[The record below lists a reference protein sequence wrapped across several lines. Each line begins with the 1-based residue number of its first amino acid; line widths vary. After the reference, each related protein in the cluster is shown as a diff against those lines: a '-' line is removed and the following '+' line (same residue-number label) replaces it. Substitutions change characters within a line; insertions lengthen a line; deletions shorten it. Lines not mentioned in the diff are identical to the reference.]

1 MKNDNIDYLLPFL
14 GIALAIALAG
24 WGLHGA
30 ASFLAQFYNSI
41 VMPSIRFADVLI
53 ANYGRGIAEATV
65 LVALGSVGLRF
76 SFKQTETLATEFS
89 KATQGIVTES
99 QRLNEKLEGHYRT
112 LNQLHAEKIKL
123 KDEVESLNHCAK
135 ALQTENDDLNAE
147 IEELKHPEQREQ
159 ARIEEERLAM
169 EEKIKAY
176 ASNAQWGGV

>member
-24 WGLHGA
+24 WGLSGA
-30 ASFLAQFYNSI
+30 ASFLAQFYHSI

-65 LVALGSVGLRF
+65 LIALGSAGLRF
-76 SFKQTETLATEFS
+76 GFKQTETLAIEFS
-89 KATQGIVTES
+89 KATQGIVAES

-112 LNQLHAEKIKL
+112 LNQLHAEKIQL
-123 KDEVESLNHCAK
+123 KEEVESLNQCAK
-135 ALQTENDDLNAE
+135 ELETENCGLKAE
-147 IEELKHPEQREQ
+147 IEDLKHPERREQ
-159 ARIEEERLAM
+159 ARLEEERRAM
-169 EEKIKAY
+169 EEKLKAY